1 MLISTSRKPSQKTRT
16 FCKNFSHAFGFDYTN
31 RGKSSLRDLL
41 IKAKQ
46 LGHDSLVLVYQI
58 KGNPSKLT
66 FYDLEAN
73 EKLALLVSVNTTN
86 ERLHISPKD
95 LKIRSTVREL
105 DVLAEVLGIEVTTE
119 PQDSNY
125 IRISYADYDDEKNF
139 AILYFVNKKGE
150 QIDFQGTNRF
160 PNKRKKNSR
169 KLNSFI
175 ICFKIIDLLICFI
188 QGRFLLVKVKF

>member
-1 MLISTSRKPSQKTRT
+1 MLISTSRKPSQKTRK
-16 FCKNFSHAFGFDYTN
+16 FCKNLARATGSTSVN
-31 RGKSSLRDLL
+31 RGKMNMRELL
-41 IKAKQ
+41 LKA
-46 LGHDSLVLVYQI
+46 LELDEFNLAVVNEI

-66 FYDLEAN
+66 FYDLEEN

-95 LKIRSTVREL
+95 LKIRSSVREL

-139 AILYFVNKKGE
+139 AIIYFVNKKGE
-150 QIDFQGTNRF
+150 QIDFQINV
-160 PNKRKKNSR
+160 K
-169 KLNSFI
+169 
-175 ICFKIIDLLICFI
+175 KIIEN
-188 QGRFLLVKVKF
+188 